1 MTAVTLSPKYQL
13 VLPEDLRSTRNYK
26 PGMKFAFIDDG
37 ESVRLV
43 PVQDMKSL
51 RGFIKGKMKPSD
63 FQREETDR
71 DIT

>member
-1 MTAVTLSPKYQL
+1 MTVTLSSKYQI
-13 VLPEDLRSTRNYK
+13 VLPEEIRRAHDFK

-37 ESVRLV
+37 ESIRFV
-43 PVQDMKSL
+43 PVYDMKNL

-71 DIT
+71 EIA